1 MNEQKLIEDIR
12 AVFKELIEEEDER
25 FDLTTRR
32 IIYPRNHV
40 YVRKAEELYKK
51 ALELEQ
57 LNDKY
62 STYNLKDVMEEEVD
76 QVNRHRYSYKG
87 NVPEKR
93 SVDEIKCR
101 MHKATK
107 HIQMYFYDVL
117 GDIKIE

>member
-1 MNEQKLIEDIR
+1 MNEQKLIEEIR
-12 AVFKELIEEEDER
+12 AVFRELIEEEDER
-25 FDLTTRR
+25 IDLPSMRN
-32 IIYPRNHV
+32 IYPRKYV
-40 YVRKAEELYKK
+40 YVSKAEELYKK

-87 NVPEKR
+87 DVPEKK

-107 HIQMYFYDVL
+107 HIQMYFFDVL

>member
-1 MNEQKLIEDIR
+1 MNEQELIEEIR
-12 AVFKELIEEEDER
+12 SIFRELIEEEDER
-25 FDLTTRR
+25 FDLPPMRV
-32 IIYPRNHV
+32 IYPRNYV
-40 YVRKAEELYKK
+40 YVSKAEQLYKK

-57 LNDKY
+57 LNEKY
-62 STYNLKDVMEEEVD
+62 STYHLKDVMEEEVD

-93 SVDEIKCR
+93 SVDDIQCR

-107 HIQMYFYDVL
+107 HIQMYFFDVL